1 MGLDMQTLVTAASRR
16 AKGCSSEGLA
26 AVSREAIL
34 AVRTISS
41 GVSSEENGG
50 GCIVSHPEGST
61 SASPSASSSS
71 AERGHA
77 AVTPRSSDERKRKLP
92 LMDPLTPPPP
102 ASEFPAYQPR
112 DFFRFELVHQSTK
125 SAARVG
131 RIHTPHGVIDTPG
144 YVAVG
149 TNGALKSVS
158 HRELAAAGIDLM
170 FANTYHL
177 TLQPGPELVAAAG
190 GLHTFIG
197 RDGPIITDSGGF
209 QVFPTSRS
217 LSPIL

>member
-1 MGLDMQTLVTAASRR
+1 M
-16 AKGCSSEGLA
+16 SSLATTDGEG
-26 AVSREAIL
+26 
-34 AVRTISS
+34 VR
-41 GVSSEENGG
+41 GAEE
-50 GCIVSHPEGST
+50 ET
-61 SASPSASSSS
+61 
-71 AERGHA
+71 
-77 AVTPRSSDERKRKLP
+77 VTPSTRYEPREKATLP
-92 LMDPLTPPPP
+92 PRNRRHRPLTPPPP
-102 ASEFPAYQPR
+102 ASEFPAYEPR

-149 TNGALKSVS
+149 TNAALKSVS
-158 HRELAAAGIDLM
+158 HRELAAAGVDLM

-190 GLHTFIG
+190 GLHSFIG

-209 QVFPTSRS
+209 QVKHHNSHASVNCQPQI
-217 LSPIL
+217 PNM